1 MPKDMGIRGS
11 LLIIVDHANNFIPS
25 KYKNL
30 GLPKY
35 LTESHIA
42 YDLNILNLSKQ
53 MNTLLESD
61 IVYGENSRLI
71 IDLNRGQNDPT
82 LIPSISDKKLIPG
95 NIGISSKEFNFRKRK
110 FYNNYHSKIKKIIN
124 EKKIK
129 LIISMH
135 SFNPYFKGKKRK
147 TEIGILSNK
156 DRRYSDLLIRQMAKS
171 KRYIIGDNVPYKGE
185 LKDDT
190 LYKHGLKKNIL
201 HTLIEV
207 RNDLINTEIKVNKMS
222 QFIVSSLNT
231 INKELS
237 L

>member
-1 MPKDMGIRGS
+1 MTKDMGIRGS

-30 GLPKY
+30 GLPKF

-42 YDLNILNLSKQ
+42 YDLNIFNLSKQ
-53 MNTLLESD
+53 INTLLGSH

-95 NIGISSKEFNFRKRK
+95 NIGISSKEFNYRKRK

>member
-1 MPKDMGIRGS
+1 MRGS

-42 YDLNILNLSKQ
+42 YDLNILNLSKRI
-53 MNTLLESD
+53 NALIESN
-61 IVYGENSRLI
+61 IVYGEHSRLI

-95 NIGISSKEFNFRKRK
+95 NIEINIRELNLRKKK
-110 FYNNYHSKIKKIIN
+110 FYNSYHSKIDKIIN

-156 DRRYSDLLIRQMAKS
+156 DRRYSDLLIKHMVKS
-171 KRYIIGDNVPYKGE
+171 KKYIIGDNIPYKGE

-190 LYKHGLKKNIL
+190 LYKHGLKKNIY

-222 QFIVSSLNT
+222 QFIVKSLKK
-231 INKELS
+231 INKDLS

>member
-1 MPKDMGIRGS
+1 MARDMGIRGS

-25 KYKNL
+25 KYRNL

-53 MNTLLESD
+53 INTLLDSD

-95 NIGISSKEFNFRKRK
+95 NIGISTKEFNFRKRK
-110 FYNNYHSKIKKIIN
+110 FYNNYHSKIKKIVT

-135 SFNPYFKGKKRK
+135 SFNPYFKGKKRT
-147 TEIGILSNK
+147 TEIGILSNE
-156 DRRYSDLLIRQMAKS
+156 DRRYSDLLIKQMVKS
-171 KRYIIGDNVPYKGE
+171 NKYIIGDNVPYKGE

-190 LYKHGLKKNIL
+190 LHKHGFKKNIL

-222 QFIVSSLNT
+222 QFIVSSLKKT
-231 INKELS
+231 NKELS

>member
-1 MPKDMGIRGS
+1 MTKDMGIRGS

>member
-1 MPKDMGIRGS
+1 MAGDRGFRDS
-11 LLIIVDHANNFIPS
+11 ILIIVDHANNFIPS

-30 GLPKY
+30 GLSKN

-42 YDLNILNLSKQ
+42 YDLNILNLSKRI
-53 MNTLLESD
+53 NVLLESD
-61 IVYGENSRLI
+61 IVYGEHSRLV

-95 NIGISSKEFNFRKRK
+95 NIGINSREFNYRKMK
-110 FYNNYHSKIKKIIN
+110 FYNSYHSKIDKIVN
-124 EKKIK
+124 KKKIK

-156 DRRYSDLLIRQMAKS
+156 DRRYSDLLIKQMAKS
-171 KRYIIGDNVPYKGE
+171 KSYIIGDNVPYKGE

-190 LYKHGLKKNIL
+190 LYKHVLKKNIL
-201 HTLIEV
+201 HTLIDV
-207 RNDLINTEIKVNKMS
+207 CNDLINTEIKVNKMS
-222 QFIVSSLNT
+222 QFIVSSLKT

>member
-1 MPKDMGIRGS
+1 MARDMGIRGS
-11 LLIIVDHANNFIPS
+11 LLIIVDHANNFIPP

-30 GLPKY
+30 GLPKNI
-35 LTESHIA
+35 TESHIA
-42 YDLNILNLSKQ
+42 YDLNILSLSKQ
-53 MNTLLESD
+53 INVLLESD
-61 IVYGENSRLI
+61 IVYGEHSRLI

-82 LIPSISDKKLIPG
+82 LIPAISDQKLIPG
-95 NIGISSKEFNFRKRK
+95 NIGINSREFNFRKIK
-110 FYNNYHSKIKKIIN
+110 FYNSYHSKINKIVN

-156 DRRYSDLLIRQMAKS
+156 DRRYSDLLIKQMVKS

-207 RNDLINTEIKVNKMS
+207 RNDLINTEIKVNKMA

>member
-1 MPKDMGIRGS
+1 MTIDMGIRGS

-30 GLPKY
+30 GLPKF

-42 YDLNILNLSKQ
+42 YDLNIFNLSKQ
-53 MNTLLESD
+53 INTLLGSH

-171 KRYIIGDNVPYKGE
+171 KRYIIGDNIPYKGE

-190 LYKHGLKKNIL
+190 LHKHGLKKNIL

>member
-1 MPKDMGIRGS
+1 MTKDMGIRGS

-110 FYNNYHSKIKKIIN
+110 FYNNYHSKIKKIVN

>member
-1 MPKDMGIRGS
+1 MARDMGIRGS

-25 KYKNL
+25 QYKNL

-42 YDLNILNLSKQ
+42 YDLNILNLSKRI
-53 MNTLLESD
+53 NVLLDSD
-61 IVYGENSRLI
+61 IVYGEYSRLI

-95 NIGISSKEFNFRKRK
+95 NIGISSREFNFRKMK
-110 FYNNYHSKIKKIIN
+110 FYNSYHSKINKII
-124 EKKIK
+124 KKKQIK

-156 DRRYSDLLIRQMAKS
+156 DRRYSNLLIRQMEKS

-222 QFIVSSLNT
+222 QFIVSSLKK

>member
-1 MPKDMGIRGS
+1 MARDMGIRGS

-42 YDLNILNLSKQ
+42 YDLNILNLAKQ
-53 MNTLLESD
+53 INTLLESD

-82 LIPSISDKKLIPG
+82 LIPSISDKKIIPG

-110 FYNNYHSKIKKIIN
+110 FYNNYHSKIKNIVN

-171 KRYIIGDNVPYKGE
+171 KSYIIGDNVPYKGE

-222 QFIVSSLNT
+222 QFIVSSLKT

>member
-42 YDLNILNLSKQ
+42 YDLNILNLSKRI
-53 MNTLLESD
+53 NVLIESD
-61 IVYGENSRLI
+61 IVYGEHSRLI

-95 NIGISSKEFNFRKRK
+95 NIGISPRELNFRKMK
-110 FYNNYHSKIKKIIN
+110 FYNSYHSKIKKIIT

-147 TEIGILSNK
+147 TEIGILSNN

-171 KRYIIGDNVPYKGE
+171 KRYNIGDNVPYKGE

-207 RNDLINTEIKVNKMS
+207 RNDLINTEIKVNKMA
-222 QFIVSSLNT
+222 QFIVSSLKK

>member
-1 MPKDMGIRGS
+1 MAIDMGIRGS
-11 LLIIVDHANNFIPS
+11 ILIIVDHANNFIPS

-42 YDLNILNLSKQ
+42 YDLNILNLSKRI
-53 MNTLLESD
+53 NVLLESD
-61 IVYGENSRLI
+61 IVYGEYSRLI

-95 NIGISSKEFNFRKRK
+95 NIRINSREFNFRKMK
-110 FYNNYHSKIKKIIN
+110 FYNSYHSKIDKIVN

-156 DRRYSDLLIRQMAKS
+156 DRRYSDLLIKQMTKS
-171 KRYIIGDNVPYKGE
+171 KRYNIGDNVPYKGE

-190 LYKHGLKKNIL
+190 LYKHGLKNNIL

-222 QFIVSSLNT
+222 QFIVSSLKT

>member
-1 MPKDMGIRGS
+1 MTKDMGIRGS
-11 LLIIVDHANNFIPS
+11 LLIIVDHASNFIPS
-25 KYKNL
+25 RYKNL

-35 LTESHIA
+35 LIESHIA
-42 YDLNILNLSKQ
+42 YDLNILNLSKRI
-53 MNTLLESD
+53 NVLLGSD
-61 IVYGENSRLI
+61 IVYGEHSRLI

-95 NIGISSKEFNFRKRK
+95 NIEINSKEFNFRKKK
-110 FYNNYHSKIKKIIN
+110 FYNSYHAKINKIVN
-124 EKKIK
+124 KKKIK

-135 SFNPYFKGKKRK
+135 SFNPYFKSKKRK

-156 DRRYSDLLIRQMAKS
+156 DRRYSDLLIKQMVKS
-171 KRYIIGDNVPYKGE
+171 NKYIIGDNVPYKGE

-207 RNDLINTEIKVNKMS
+207 RNDLINTKIKVNKVS
-222 QFIVSSLNT
+222 QFIVSSLKKT
-231 INKELS
+231 NKELS